1 MNRIFSLFLIFSLI
15 SFSSCKDGVQ
25 DSENPDPLKSDSKVA
40 LIILGTIQ
48 DGGSPHIGCIR
59 DCCADLFDNPDKD
72 RKVTSIGIVDFENN
86 KKYLFDATP
95 DITEQM
101 KMLKNFSGPS
111 SSETPDGIFLT
122 HAHIGHYTGL
132 MYLGKEAMN
141 SDKVPVFAMPL
152 MKNFLGNNG
161 PWNMLVENDNINITE
176 LHNSRG
182 VKLTDNVEV
191 TPFYV
196 PHRDEYSETVGY
208 KISGPNKKV
217 LFIPDIDKWEKW
229 DRDIKEEIGKVDYAI
244 VDATFYSGEELN
256 TRDISE
262 IPHPFIIESMAEFE
276 ELPQN
281 EKEKVIFIHFNHTNP
296 VINPESPE
304 AKKVISQG
312 FRLAQINDI
321 LEL

>member
-1 MNRIFSLFLIFSLI
+1 MYRISSLLLIFSLL
-15 SFSSCKDGVQ
+15 SFSSCKSKVQ
-25 DSENPDPLKSDSKVA
+25 DSEKPLLLSSDTKVA

-48 DGGSPHIGCIR
+48 DGGSPHIGCDS
-59 DCCADLFDNPDKD
+59 DCCADLFENPDKD

-95 DITEQM
+95 DITAQM
-101 KMLKNFSGPS
+101 KMLKNFADPA
-111 SSETPDGIFLT
+111 SSETPDAIFLT

-141 SDKVPVFAMPL
+141 SDNVPVFAMPG
-152 MKNFLGNNG
+152 MKKFLENNG
-161 PWNMLVENDNINITE
+161 PWNMLVENENIKITG

-182 VKLTDNVEV
+182 VRLTDNIEV
-191 TPFYV
+191 TPFLV
-196 PHRDEYSETVGY
+196 PHRDEYSETAGY
-208 KISGPNKKV
+208 KISGPNKKA
-217 LFIPDIDKWEKW
+217 LFIPDIDKWERWEK
-229 DRDIKEEIGKVDYAI
+229 DIKEEIGKVDYAI

-256 TRDISE
+256 TRDISQ

-276 ELPQN
+276 ELPQS

-296 VINPESPE
+296 VINTESPE
-304 AKKVISQG
+304 AKEVMNRG
-312 FRLAQINDI
+312 FRLAQVNDV